1 MSPAKQT
8 ELVATDAGEGPSSTA
23 HSVPAM
29 IEPETSNASTQRKS
43 STLPAVLRFPLVAI
57 LSFSISSLGYSF
69 INEFTNGELATIMR
83 TLDTSREVGI
93 MAAWRLAELALGW
106 FANFDSVD
114 LAALNLLSHGP
125 TFYLMAAFYSLSP
138 KTAIAGLS
146 VDVVASFV
154 PFLLL
159 RPLSVAHK
167 ASSSTPNR
175 EIIVDRQI
183 GILSTLLAG
192 FIYNVVLFLSYKT
205 YLPTALVLYFEG
217 IPTVEPANVTTAI
230 YVSPLATALAL
241 VSGIAARSFIFTPV
255 AATGHTE
262 QDEKAAAFDPVEAGL
277 GETLWWNIWGY
288 TTQTK
293 VGILRTVV
301 AMAVTGVNTWLS
313 CTMTISGVESTGAA
327 TYASV
332 WVIAAFFTGLG
343 LAIVGEE

>member
-1 MSPAKQT
+1 MSPAKQVD
-8 ELVATDAGEGPSSTA
+8 LVETDVGEGSSSMA
-23 HSVPAM
+23 RSVPALT
-29 IEPETSNASTQRKS
+29 ELEKRNVSSQRKS
-43 STLPAVLRFPLVAI
+43 TLPSVIRFPLVAI

-83 TLDTSREVGI
+83 TLDTEHDVGI

-125 TFYLMAAFYSLSP
+125 TFYLMAAFYNLSP
-138 KTAIAGLS
+138 QTAIAGLS
-146 VDVVASFV
+146 VDVIASFV

-159 RPLSVAHK
+159 RPLSGAHWV
-167 ASSSTPNR
+167 SSSTPNR
-175 EIIVDRQI
+175 EIVVDRQI
-183 GILSTLLAG
+183 GVLSTLLAG

-205 YLPTALVLYFEG
+205 YLPAALVLHFEG
-217 IPTVEPANVTTAI
+217 IPTVEPANNAAVI

-241 VSGIAARSFIFTPV
+241 VSGLAARSFIFTPV
-255 AATGHTE
+255 AATGRTE
-262 QDEKAAAFDPVEAGL
+262 QDEKAARFDPVEAGL

-293 VGILRTVV
+293 VAILRTVV

-313 CTMTISGVESTGAA
+313 CTMTINGVESIGAA
-327 TYASV
+327 LYASP
-332 WVIAAFFTGLG
+332 WVVAAFFTGVG
-343 LAIVGEE
+343 LAVIGED